1 MSSENSTEEI
11 AKILENQDK
20 DSFRERLKR
29 IKFLMSLDKLY
40 PIQDEQIPAPSGLTA
55 YYKDEIGT
63 CWINGADIATILL
76 VYSAFDELLRTYCR
90 QRQIHKAKNKKLDEM
105 DLTELV
111 DLVLSD
117 GLLLKREADM
127 LHHFLTET
135 HEPYARL
142 KDRHLEDPSITCGS
156 KSDPFPNAGVKET
169 IRDGQEGCLPSYVVQ
184 EFKVTMPFLAGK
196 SVSDEAKEAVSVY
209 SELIGTILCRW
220 MIGQEGVSQP
230 K

>member
-1 MSSENSTEEI
+1 MMKSE
-11 AKILENQDK
+11 
-20 DSFRERLKR
+20 RV
-29 IKFLMSLDKLY
+29 
-40 PIQDEQIPAPSGLTA
+40 GLT
-55 YYKDEIGT
+55 EPT
-63 CWINGADIATILL
+63 LLILL

-111 DLVLSD
+111 DIVLSD

-127 LHHFLTET
+127 LHRFFTEIY
-135 HEPYARL
+135 EPYARL
-142 KDRHLEDPSITCGS
+142 KDRHIDDPSITCGS

-169 IRDGQEGCLPSYVVQ
+169 TRDGQEGCLPSYVVQ
-184 EFKVTMPFLAGK
+184 EFKVTMPFLVGK

-209 SELIGTILCRW
+209 SELIRTILCRW